1 MQTAYEREN
10 SATKLLRAASPTL
23 SLTALVMLADFVVCL
38 VAMAIDSR
46 HITGINAWFKPAN
59 FGISSAITCLTL
71 AGIASYLS
79 DWPELRKWASRVFAA
94 SIIVEIVVIN
104 LQAARGTASHF
115 NFSTPFNRSAFIVM
129 GISIG
134 TLWLSLVGAAAG
146 EHRRLRFFVR
156 VAGLAGTSRPGAP
169 QAGWSHSTGSVNHD
183 GFHVRWVSP
192 DSFPF
197 TAEFRE

>member
-1 MQTAYEREN
+1 
-10 SATKLLRAASPTL
+10 
-23 SLTALVMLADFVVCL
+23 
-38 VAMAIDSR
+38 
-46 HITGINAWFKPAN
+46 
-59 FGISSAITCLTL
+59 
-71 AGIASYLS
+71 
-79 DWPELRKWASRVFAA
+79 
-94 SIIVEIVVIN
+94 
-104 LQAARGTASHF
+104 
-115 NFSTPFNRSAFIVM
+115 M

-134 TLWLSLVGAAAG
+134 TLWLSMVAMTYAMMRQKLNPASWQWALRLGLWLSLVGAAAG